1 MLVAFGNADQQL
13 VALWVI
19 RGVTPSPSPS
29 PQHLKTLQKRFF
41 LGGKTEEF
49 TPTTM
54 TVTKCT
60 RIACQVILLVNMTL
74 RTLIVSKLFGLLLF
88 CRDTCVPLAGLLQT
102 DRRWRWWWCTI
113 VVRPT
118 GGGGV
123 SHQVYNEIWR
133 VRTDLHL
140 VNKTEIQ
147 SVQCEILH
155 TYI

>member
-1 MLVAFGNADQQL
+1 MLVAFENANQQL

-74 RTLIVSKLFGLLLF
+74 RTLIVSKLFCISDFVVGTHVSPSPAF
-88 CRDTCVPLAGLLQT
+88 CRLTAGG
-102 DRRWRWWWCTI
+102 
-113 VVRPT
+113 

-123 SHQVYNEIWR
+123 PSSSAPLE
-133 VRTDLHL
+133 
-140 VNKTEIQ
+140 EEE
-147 SVQCEILH
+147 CH
-155 TYI
+155 TKCTTRSGE